1 MAQGASSAPPTG
13 SIVTSIPIRT
23 IKGLA
28 RRCRTP
34 AAFNGHKYTNDPPV
48 NGDQRRASLL
58 SLFLLLGI
66 SDAEAAPQARSK
78 TYATIVFALSLLKG
92 ANIKAAQCTRGVRRR
107 VHAST
112 YVQLWRNDAR
122 ARADKTRTQ
131 DTTHAHTSVARALH
145 QEQHAW
151 GQCAPLSALSL
162 RRYRLQ
168 CKWSLSH
175 VSRVQQ
181 QFLHTHRPQTW
192 HMADMR
198 CADMRCSPTIRCQS
212 HEGMVAASISQ
223 S

>member
-92 ANIKAAQCTRGVRRR
+92 AKIKAAQCTRGVRRR
-107 VHAST
+107 VHART
-112 YVQLWRNDAR
+112 YVSYGEMMQGHGPTRHAHKTRHTHTRHD
-122 ARADKTRTQ
+122 TRTQ
-131 DTTHAHTSVARALH
+131 DTTHAHKTR
-145 QEQHAW
+145 
-151 GQCAPLSALSL
+151 
-162 RRYRLQ
+162 
-168 CKWSLSH
+168 
-175 VSRVQQ
+175 
-181 QFLHTHRPQTW
+181 HTHTHLWHGLCTRSNTRGVNARP
-192 HMADMR
+192 
-198 CADMRCSPTIRCQS
+198 
-212 HEGMVAASISQ
+212 
-223 S
+223 

>member
-92 ANIKAAQCTRGVRRR
+92 AKIKAAQCTRGVRRR
-107 VHAST
+107 VHART
-112 YVQLWRNDAR
+112 YVSYGEMMQGHGPTRHAH
-122 ARADKTRTQ
+122 KTRHTHTRH
-131 DTTHAHTSVARALH
+131 DTRTHICGTGFAPGATRVGSMRALERLELAPVPFAM
-145 QEQHAW
+145 QMVPVTRVEGTAAIPAHA
-151 GQCAPLSALSL
+151 P
-162 RRYRLQ
+162 
-168 CKWSLSH
+168 
-175 VSRVQQ
+175 
-181 QFLHTHRPQTW
+181 PPD
-192 HMADMR
+192 MAHGR
-198 CADMRCSPTIRCQS
+198 
-212 HEGMVAASISQ
+212 HET
-223 S
+223 